1 MACGRAGCRWAVA
14 GPGRT
19 TDIARGSAETWRGS
33 REWLRQSTPAFRSW
47 SLARPCLVHRHAAHL
62 VDVAVWGR
70 NAPQVTAAGHFR
82 SGGVR
87 LRHAPFCPLG
97 TAATT
102 ERACSVD
109 PKARTQDWRNAPYVA
124 RNAGCVSS
132 DDGPGAHTQKG
143 RATNRRPALSIA
155 NQRMSDSVIPNDA
168 RAASSRATGTR
179 NGEQDT

>member
-1 MACGRAGCRWAVA
+1 MACGRACCRWAVA

-70 NAPQVTAAGHFR
+70 NAPQVTAAGPLSKWR
-82 SGGVR
+82 GSPAPRAVLS
-87 LRHAPFCPLG
+87 LRHG
-97 TAATT
+97 SDDGK
-102 ERACSVD
+102 ACSVD

-124 RNAGCVSS
+124 RNSGSVSS
-132 DDGPGAHTQKG
+132 DDGSGAHTQKG
-143 RATNRRPALSIA
+143 RATHRRPALSHA